1 MSLSGLNC
9 LSEKLLIYIRTPKSV
24 GLGTFGKQSERAKMS
39 KNSSHSSGIRAIL
52 CLLNLLISDEW
63 QRDEGK
69 GQTRKDRAEMEK
81 WEGAGVG
88 WGGVG
93 AVTLRDWRWM

>member
-1 MSLSGLNC
+1 
-9 LSEKLLIYIRTPKSV
+9 
-24 GLGTFGKQSERAKMS
+24 MS

-81 WEGAGVG
+81 WEGRRGGVG
-88 WGGVG
+88 W
-93 AVTLRDWRWM
+93 RRSR